1 MSTVNYLQYGLAPR
15 LDPNLDMTASPVV
28 FNVTLGVV
36 NGQIVL
42 DFEQEGKP
50 GQKYIGITKNC
61 VVVIKLNG
69 DQLWLS
75 RDRDAITTK
84 EPLSSYYGGLV
95 YDGYD
100 KTLDRYN
107 TVSFN
112 AIYNSGGKYGTN
124 HPFNINVDLKQT
136 AADGTVSWVPL
147 TIDPDIK
154 NPPPQG
160 SG

>member
-1 MSTVNYLQYGLAPR
+1 MSTINYLQYGLAAQLNPD
-15 LDPNLDMTASPVV
+15 LELGATPVV
-28 FNVTLGVV
+28 FVVSLGVV
-36 NGQIVL
+36 DGQIVL
-42 DFEQEGKP
+42 DYEQAGKP

-61 VVVIKLNG
+61 VVTIQLKG

-75 RDRDAITTK
+75 HDREAITTK

-95 YDGYD
+95 YEDYD
-100 KTLDRYN
+100 ATLDRYS

-112 AIYNSGGKYGTN
+112 AIYNAGGKYGTN

-136 AADGTVSWVPL
+136 AADGTVSWVAL

-160 SG
+160 G